1 MNARVPLNAGIACRV
16 STSTPPATRRA
27 EVAMQLDGETP
38 TGRGAAMSTQVPPIT
53 GITSR
58 KATTTPPDALQPE
71 HDTCGSTTK
80 PPLAE
85 VPR

>member
-58 KATTTPPDALQPE
+58 KATSAPPAALQAE
-71 HDTCGSTTK
+71 DVTCGSTTTSL
-80 PPLAE
+80 PAE